1 MNNMRESNLFNR
13 MINISISNCIKRCV
27 FIFFICNPLIALCQ
41 TSFTMTQDQQ
51 GHYYINTE
59 VNGHNNVEIFV
70 ASRLPGILIN
80 ENDYNTLFVDS
91 LYETVKSGYSE
102 FKHSKGKL
110 SIIKIKYGKAL
121 IGDLSYTGNIYVV
134 DSTYSMIGV
143 PVHLLK
149 NEKDSTA
156 YMARLNF
163 DKRTL
168 DFVGQDTIEAIKM
181 HEFKM
186 IESSPEPVI
195 ETTLY
200 LTDDNG
206 KSGNIKGNFIFDLG
220 NGSPLFLC
228 IKNPSTRRFIKEN
241 GFKISTATDK
251 SGKNAGRGIYAGYCK
266 VGERTIRYA
275 SVGLTNM
282 SDAIGYIGPSFF
294 KKGYVIIDT
303 KNNIIYYE

>member
-13 MINISISNCIKRCV
+13 MINIGIINCIKRCV
-27 FIFFICNPLIALCQ
+27 FIFFICNPLIALSQ
-41 TSFTMTQDQQ
+41 TSFTMSQDL
-51 GHYYINTE
+51 GHYYINTA
-59 VNGHNNVEIFV
+59 VNGHDNVKILV
-70 ASRLPGILIN
+70 ASRLRGILIN
-80 ENDYNTLFVDS
+80 ENDYKTLFVDS
-91 LYETVKSGYSE
+91 LYKTVKSTYSE

-110 SIIKIKYGKAL
+110 SIIKIKYGKVL

-134 DSTYSMIGV
+134 DSTYSKIGV
-143 PVHLLK
+143 PIHRLK

-163 DKRTL
+163 GKRTL

-220 NGSPLFLC
+220 NASPLYLC
-228 IKNPSTRRFIKEN
+228 TKNPSTRSFIKGN
-241 GFKISTATDK
+241 GFKVSPATDK
-251 SGKNAGRGIYAGYCK
+251 SGKNVGRGIYAGYCK
-266 VGERTIRYA
+266 VGENAIRHVTI
-275 SVGLTNM
+275 GLTNM

-294 KKGYVIIDT
+294 KKDYVIIDT